1 VFEGQPV
8 RRRDFITLVGG
19 AAAGWPLAARA
30 QQAGTMRLV
39 GVLMDYAASDPA
51 AQSLFTAFRDT
62 LAQLG
67 WKEGSNLRI
76 EVRWSAGSAYKVR
89 AFAKELVDLRPDAI
103 LGRGTPESIALSH
116 ETRTIPMVFAAVSDP
131 IGTGFAA
138 NLTHPGGNMTGFTN
152 VESTVGGKWVEL
164 IKEIAPRTTH
174 VALLFNPGTA
184 APTQFYLPSI
194 QAAAQSLD
202 IRVTNAPIHAK
213 DEIEVAIAALA
224 RDPGGGLIVL
234 PDTFNLT
241 NRDLIIPLAIR
252 YGVPAVSNNPIYA
265 ESGALITYGVDFT
278 ELFRQ
283 AAGYIDRILKG
294 AVPADLPVQNPTK
307 FELVINLKTA
317 KALGLKVPQS
327 LSASADHAIE

>member
-1 VFEGQPV
+1 M
-8 RRRDFITLVGG
+8 RRREFIALISG
-19 AAAGWPLAARA
+19 AAATWPLAARA

-39 GVLMDYAASDPA
+39 GVLMDYAASDQA

-67 WKEGSNLRI
+67 WKEGSNIRI
-76 EVRWSAGSAYKVR
+76 EVRWSAGSADRVR
-89 AFAKELVDLRPDAI
+89 TFAKELVDLRPDAI
-103 LGRGTPESIALSH
+103 LGRGTPECIALSH
-116 ETRTIPMVFAAVSDP
+116 ETRTIPIVFAAVSDP
-131 IGTGFAA
+131 IGSGFVS

-202 IRVTNAPIHAK
+202 VRVTNAPIHAT
-213 DEIEVAIAALA
+213 DGIEGVLATLA
-224 RDPGGGLIVL
+224 RDPGGGLIIM

-241 NRDLIIPLAIR
+241 NRGLILALAAR
-252 YGVPAVSNNPIYA
+252 YGVPVVSNNPIFA
-265 ESGALITYGVDFT
+265 ESGCLITYGVDFT

-283 AAGYIDRILKG
+283 AAGYIARILKG
-294 AVPADLPVQNPTK
+294 DSPADLPIQNPTK
-307 FELVINLKTA
+307 FDLVVNLKTA
-317 KALGLKVPQS
+317 KALGLTVPPSMQQ
-327 LSASADHAIE
+327 LADEVIE